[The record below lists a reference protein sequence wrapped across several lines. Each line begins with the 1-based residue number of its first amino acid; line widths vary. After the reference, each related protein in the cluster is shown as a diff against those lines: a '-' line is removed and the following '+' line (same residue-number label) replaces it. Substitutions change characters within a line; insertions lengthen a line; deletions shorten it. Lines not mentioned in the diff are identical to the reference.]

1 METHP
6 RQLTPKYRAYRI
18 VVRAEIGER
27 FAAAFEGMEVRIAE
41 GRTIITGEVI
51 DQSHL
56 HGILDRI
63 NALGLVLVS
72 VQPLTE
78 EPPGGSSISHSRRTR
93 SADERTI
100 LEDRYGRKADQ

>member
-6 RQLTPKYRAYRI
+6 RQWTPENKAYRI

-41 GRTIITGEVI
+41 GQTVITGEVI

-72 VQPLTE
+72 VQPVAE
-78 EPPGGSSISHSRRTR
+78 EPPEGSSMR
-93 SADERTI
+93 
-100 LEDRYGRKADQ
+100 

>member
-72 VQPLTE
+72 VQPLSE
-78 EPPGGSSISHSRRTR
+78 EPPGGSSISHSRRTGP
-93 SADERTI
+93 ADERTI
-100 LEDRYGRKADQ
+100 LEDRYGRKGDQ

>member
-6 RQLTPKYRAYRI
+6 TQRFHRNKAYRI

-41 GRTIITGEVI
+41 GQTIITGEVI

-63 NALGLVLVS
+63 NALGLELVS
-72 VQPLTE
+72 VQAVPE
-78 EPPGGSSISHSRRTR
+78 EPQRAAR
-93 SADERTI
+93 
-100 LEDRYGRKADQ
+100 

>member
-72 VQPLTE
+72 VQPLFE
-78 EPPGGSSISHSRRTR
+78 EPPEGSSLSHSRRTG
-93 SADERTI
+93 SVDERI
-100 LEDRYGRKADQ
+100 IVEGQHGMQ

>member
-1 METHP
+1 MEVHG
-6 RQLTPKYRAYRI
+6 RQRTRRNKAYRI
-18 VVRAEIGER
+18 VVRAELGER
-27 FAAAFEGMEVRIAE
+27 FAAAFEGMEVKVAE

-72 VQPLTE
+72 VQPVPE
-78 EPPGGSSISHSRRTR
+78 EPPEGSSSRSRRTG
-93 SADERTI
+93 SIDERI
-100 LEDRYGRKADQ
+100 IVEGKHGMK

>member
-1 METHP
+1 MEVHG
-6 RQLTPKYRAYRI
+6 RQRTRRNKAYRI
-18 VVRAEIGER
+18 VVRAELGER
-27 FAAAFEGMEVRIAE
+27 FAAAFEGMEVKVAE

-72 VQPLTE
+72 VQPVPE
-78 EPPGGSSISHSRRTR
+78 EPPEGRLVKPV
-93 SADERTI
+93 E
-100 LEDRYGRKADQ
+100 EDRVD